1 MSSNKDEICIL
12 APAKLNL
19 NLHVIGKDIDGYHFL
34 KSHICFLKLYDY
46 IYISKSKKT
55 IINQEKLKSSFN
67 LNNET
72 ILFKTLKLF
81 KEKYN
86 WSQNFNIRFIKN
98 IPIGAG
104 LGGGSAD
111 AAALL
116 LGLRLIFNQ
125 KTNLNKKVLIK
136 DILKL
141 GFLIGSDV
149 PACIYSKSAIISKKG
164 ENIIF
169 CKTPK
174 QFKFLLIYP
183 KIRLSTKKVFKK
195 FDKNK
200 RSTPF
205 LSNSRSQNIKTYNS
219 LLESAC
225 EIEPKINK
233 VIETLKSLKNITAYG
248 MTGSGST
255 CFGVFS
261 NSIDLEFALK
271 TLTKERNNNYFI
283 WHGNKKE
290 FGDNRFLY

>member
-1 MSSNKDEICIL
+1 MTLNKEETCII

-19 NLHVIGKDIDGYHFL
+19 NLHVISKDIDGYHFL
-34 KSHICFLKLYDY
+34 KSHVCFLNLYDY

-55 IINQEKLKSSFN
+55 SINQDKLNSSFN
-67 LNNET
+67 LNDET
-72 ILFKTLKLF
+72 ILLKTLKLF

-116 LGLRLIFNQ
+116 LGLRLIFNK
-125 KTNLNKKVLIK
+125 KTNLYKKVQIR

-149 PACIYSKSAIISKKG
+149 PSCVYSKSLRISHKG
-164 ENIIF
+164 ENLFI
-169 CKTPK
+169 CKTPQ

-183 KIRLSTKKVFKK
+183 NIRLSTKKVFET

-200 RSTPF
+200 
-205 LSNSRSQNIKTYNS
+205 NSKLLLHNSIQDIEIYNS
-219 LLESAC
+219 LLEPAC
-225 EIEPKINK
+225 VNEPKIKEIIN
-233 VIETLKSLKNITAYG
+233 TLKSLKNIAAYG

-255 CFGVFS
+255 CFGIFA
-261 NSIDLEFALK
+261 NSIDLKSA
-271 TLTKERNNNYFI
+271 LTKLNKETNNDYFI

-290 FGDNRFLY
+290 FGYNRILY

>member
-1 MSSNKDEICIL
+1 MLSNKEEICIL

-19 NLHVIGKDIDGYHFL
+19 NLHVISKDIDGYHFL
-34 KSHICFLKLYDY
+34 KSHVCFLKLYDY
-46 IYISKSKKT
+46 IYISKSNKT
-55 IINQEKLKSSFN
+55 VINQEKIKSSFS

-86 WSQNFNIRFIKN
+86 WSQSFNIRFIKN

-116 LGLRLIFNQ
+116 LGLRLIYNQ
-125 KTNLNKKVLIK
+125 KTNLDKKVQIK

-149 PACIYSKSAIISKKG
+149 PSCIYSKSAIIAEKG
-164 ENIIF
+164 EKVF
-169 CKTPK
+169 FLKTPK

-183 KIRLSTKKVFKK
+183 NIRLSTKKVFKN
-195 FDKNK
+195 FDINK
-200 RSTPF
+200 SSITF
-205 LSNSRSQNIKTYNS
+205 LNNSDQNIQTHNS
-219 LLESAC
+219 LLQSAC
-225 EIEPKINK
+225 EIEPKIKK
-233 VIETLKSLKNITAYG
+233 VIEAFKSLKNISAYG

-255 CFGVFS
+255 CFGIFS
-261 NSIDLEFALK
+261 NSLDLDFALK

-290 FGDNRFLY
+290 FGYNRFLY